1 MVSDAR
7 YVALSTL
14 IVLPS
19 GESSRIT
26 VAVWGPEPRKLR
38 LTGIVLGAG
47 PHITARNHRRPD
59 LRANTAAS
67 PISDPGRT
75 MVSSQV
81 EGIFRMTSTAGLAR
95 RFVGFAAIVS
105 SGLAKTTIV
114 AI

>member
-1 MVSDAR
+1 MVSNTR
-7 YVALSTL
+7 YMTLSTL

-19 GESSRIT
+19 GESSRIM
-26 VAVWGPEPRKLR
+26 VAEWEPEPRKPR
-38 LTGIVLGAG
+38 LTGIVLGFG

-59 LRANTAAS
+59 LRANTSAS
-67 PISDPGRT
+67 PISEPGRT

-81 EGIFRMTSTAGLAR
+81 EGIFRMTSPAGLAR

-105 SGLAKTTIV
+105 NGLANTTIV

>member
-1 MVSDAR
+1 M
-7 YVALSTL
+7 ALSNL

-19 GESSRIT
+19 GESSRIM
-26 VAVWGPEPRKLR
+26 VAAWEPEPRKRR

-47 PHITARNHRRPD
+47 PHITARNQRRPD

-95 RFVGFAAIVS
+95 RLVGFAAIVS
-105 SGLAKTTIV
+105 NGPANTTIV
-114 AI
+114 AS